1 MKFRLRKKNKV
12 NEARLQEKEANEQVG
27 NKERKLLITDALF
40 LLATYL
46 VHPR

>member
-12 NEARLQEKEANEQVG
+12 NEARLQKKRPT

-40 LLATYL
+40 LLVTYL